1 MESKRRGW
9 GAILPATAFVTALFY
24 NGCTEPREDPSPQ
37 PTHEQAVQQ
46 QISQI
51 DDETPQLLV
60 RNLRQPVPTTE
71 EVVHVRG
78 DEFEISGPYTHRN
91 LELFLI
97 HSSAQR
103 KHKRKILTLSEALK
117 QKKVRVHETGNVQEL
132 AIENLT
138 DDTDIYVQ
146 SGDIVQGGKQDRVLA
161 VDLLLQ
167 PKSGKM
173 PLASFCVEQGRW
185 SPRGA
190 EFPNMVS
197 AAGGQ
202 VPLEGAMGSSAVFRS
217 SSNAVSSKAL
227 KKAVKLAKNQQDV
240 WREVATMQNVLTK
253 NIGADVRA
261 SLSASSL
268 ELTLNNK
275 LLQKAAAEYQAR
287 LGKIVEGKKDV
298 IGYAFA
304 INGEL
309 NSADIYASN
318 QLFAK
323 LWDKMLQ
330 ATAVEAVSVA
340 DAKKTETK
348 PTATKAIQAFLTVD
362 KNTKGRGQV
371 VNARVQVV
379 TVDGDKL
386 VFSET
391 RDKAANAAWLH
402 RSYFAK

>member
-1 MESKRRGW
+1 M
-9 GAILPATAFVTALFY
+9 
-24 NGCTEPREDPSPQ
+24 
-37 PTHEQAVQQ
+37 
-46 QISQI
+46 
-51 DDETPQLLV
+51 
-60 RNLRQPVPTTE
+60 
-71 EVVHVRG
+71 
-78 DEFEISGPYTHRN
+78 
-91 LELFLI
+91 
-97 HSSAQR
+97 
-103 KHKRKILTLSEALK
+103 
-117 QKKVRVHETGNVQEL
+117 
-132 AIENLT
+132 
-138 DDTDIYVQ
+138 
-146 SGDIVQGGKQDRVLA
+146 
-161 VDLLLQ
+161 
-167 PKSGKM
+167 
-173 PLASFCVEQGRW
+173 
-185 SPRGA
+185 
-190 EFPNMVS
+190 
-197 AAGGQ
+197 
-202 VPLEGAMGSSAVFRS
+202 
-217 SSNAVSSKAL
+217 
-227 KKAVKLAKNQQDV
+227 
-240 WREVATMQNVLTK
+240 MQNVLTK

-275 LLQKAAAEYQAR
+275 SLQKAAAEYQTS

-318 QLFAK
+318 KLFAK

-362 KNTKGRGQV
+362 KNTKGRGQA